1 MKRRSMK
8 RVNVKNENKPFKTLA
23 VATIAGLSIIG
34 VGQAQATTLDE
45 VDLSQKPI
53 DTPTLD
59 YLHDNNVLIPQI
71 SFQRDE
77 DGNIVKDANDK
88 PIIQEGTPILAPQ
101 SGYSLTKLEAN
112 PDGSKPNGDNVI
124 TKFEV
129 KEVTRYYDKTTGEL
143 VANPISGVEYKVVQ
157 EKDLVPQYYNVNT
170 IIPES
175 NNSKVTWTEV
185 TEKGDNTITIS
196 SPDGTPKYYKYT
208 YNAPSNY
215 DTTTNSNKT
224 KDLGT
229 ITNPPGTY
237 DAPSIYKGGAAIN
250 NPAGSTIT
258 IENYVFQNN
267 KTTAYFES
275 TTYGKYVNLFGGAI
289 YNEGEISK
297 ITSDFI
303 GNSVSATTSS
313 YYVDAETFGGA
324 IYNSGKIGDIT
335 GIFIGNTASSEDGND
350 GGAIYNRGTIGNITG
365 DFIRNQAQYGGAIY
379 NRGTIGNITGNFI
392 SNTAS
397 YNGGAI
403 SNDGTIGNITG
414 DFIGNTASE
423 GGAIY
428 NRGTID
434 NITGDFIGNT
444 ATSYSGG
451 AIYNSSGTIGNITGD
466 FIENT
471 VASSSHY
478 YSSEGG
484 AICNYY
490 NSIIGNIT
498 GNFIGNST
506 SNDRGGAIYNGINS
520 TIGDITGDFI
530 GNSAS
535 YSEGGAIYNFNEST
549 IGNITGDFI
558 RNQAEYGGA
567 IYNEIASTGNIT
579 SNFIKNSAFQYG
591 GAIHNSYGT
600 IGNIT

>member
-1 MKRRSMK
+1 MRRSIRSAK
-8 RVNVKNENKPFKTLA
+8 FNAENKTTLKTLT

-59 YLHDNNVLIPQI
+59 YLHDNNVLIPQKT
-71 SFQRDE
+71 FQRDE
-77 DGNIVKDANDK
+77 DGNIIINDSHNE

-112 PDGSKPNGDNVI
+112 PDGSKPDGDNVI

-143 VANPISGVEYKVVQ
+143 VANPISGTEYKVVE

-175 NNSKVTWTEV
+175 NNSKITWTEV
-185 TEKGDNTITIS
+185 TERGDNTITIY

-208 YNAPSNY
+208 YNAPSDY

-229 ITNPPGTY
+229 ITNPTGTTSE
-237 DAPSIYKGGAAIN
+237 PSTYKGWCCAAIN

-275 TTYGKYVNLFGGAI
+275 TTSDDKYVNLIGGAI

-313 YYVDAETFGGA
+313 YRVNAEELGGA
-324 IYNSGKIGDIT
+324 IYNNGKIGDIT
-335 GIFIGNTASSEDGND
+335 GDFIKNHTSRD
-350 GGAIYNRGTIGNITG
+350 GGAIYN
-365 DFIRNQAQYGGAIY
+365 AY
-379 NRGTIGNITGNFI
+379 N
-392 SNTAS
+392 S
-397 YNGGAI
+397 
-403 SNDGTIGNITG
+403 
-414 DFIGNTASE
+414 
-423 GGAIY
+423 
-428 NRGTID
+428 TID
-434 NITGDFIGNT
+434 NITGDFIGNY
-444 ATSYSGG
+444 AEYGYGG
-451 AIYNSSGTIGNITGD
+451 AIYN
-466 FIENT
+466 
-471 VASSSHY
+471 A
-478 YSSEGG
+478 
-484 AICNYY
+484 Y
-490 NSIIGNIT
+490 NSTIENIT
-498 GNFIGNST
+498 GNFISNSA
-506 SNDRGGAIYNGINS
+506 NYGGAIDNGYDSTIGNITSNFIGNSANYGGAINNQGL
-520 TIGDITGDFI
+520 IGDITGDFI
-530 GNSAS
+530 NNHTSRAVSYTHLTLPTNSLV
-535 YSEGGAIYNFNEST
+535 
-549 IGNITGDFI
+549 
-558 RNQAEYGGA
+558 
-567 IYNEIASTGNIT
+567 
-579 SNFIKNSAFQYG
+579 
-591 GAIHNSYGT
+591 
-600 IGNIT
+600 